1 VRRLR
6 RSPRASL
13 GASLAIAILLAT
25 TIGPR
30 LVPHD
35 PLEPDYR
42 DRFAPPSVDHWLG
55 TDALG
60 RDVFARALAGGRVS
74 LVITGAAT
82 LLALSIGL
90 LTGLAAAGAGGTLD
104 VLLTRTFDA
113 LLAFPGFLLVLLLV
127 AALGGGVAQT
137 VAALGVAGSPLFFRL
152 TRAFTRQEL
161 GRDYVAAGTA
171 LGAGR
176 LRLLLRHVLPNF
188 VGVLIVQAASTAA
201 AFLLVEAS
209 LSYLGLGVPLP
220 TPSWGNV
227 LQDARAMLTRQPWAA
242 LGPGL
247 VLAAATLAFQSLA
260 DGARDGLDRRS

>member
-1 VRRLR
+1 MSRLR
-6 RSPRASL
+6 RSPRATL
-13 GASLAIAILLAT
+13 GAALVVAILLAT
-25 TIGPR
+25 AFGPR

-35 PLEPDYR
+35 PLRPDYG
-42 DRFAPPSVDHWLG
+42 DRFAPPSAEHWLG

-82 LLALSIGL
+82 ALALAIGL
-90 LTGLAAAGAGGTLD
+90 ATGLAAAGLRGAVDL
-104 VLLTRTFDA
+104 LLTRAFDA

-137 VAALGVAGSPLFFRL
+137 VAALGVAGSPVFFRL
-152 TRAFTRQEL
+152 TRAFGRQEL
-161 GRDYVAAGTA
+161 QRDYVSAAVA

-176 LRLLLRHVLPNF
+176 PRVLLRHVLPNF
-188 VGVLIVQAASTAA
+188 AGVLVVQAASTAA

-260 DGARDGLDRRS
+260 DGARDGLDRRA